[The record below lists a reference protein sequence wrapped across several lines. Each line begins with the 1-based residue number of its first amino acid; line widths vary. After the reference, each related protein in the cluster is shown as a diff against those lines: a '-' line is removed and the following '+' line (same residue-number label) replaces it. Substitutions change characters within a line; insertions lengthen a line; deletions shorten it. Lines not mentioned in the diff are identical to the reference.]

1 MPGNLTIVLTL
12 SPKTIAGCLDLQ
24 TTFVGEPD
32 DEPVEKILQDVFSTL
47 INGLVDDEVITAYET
62 EEEAE
67 KRISPYFREL
77 KETMKEAEGEVEE
90 IASFLENQGK
100 IEADPPAL
108 PTEEEAAPSTSEE
121 QPLINPNLTF
131 ESLPSD
137 DPLVKKVTGDER
149 MQELLVLLYS
159 QIPRQFWGTDK
170 AREFLEL
177 SIKEAK

>member
-1 MPGNLTIVLTL
+1 MVGNLTIVLTL

-24 TTFVGEPD
+24 TIFVGEPD
-32 DEPVEKILQDVFSTL
+32 DEPIEKILQDVFKTL
-47 INGLVDDEVITAYET
+47 INGLVDDEVISAYET

-67 KRISPYFREL
+67 KRIAPYFKEL

-90 IASFLENQGK
+90 IESFLENQGK
-100 IEADPPAL
+100 TDAGTPVFSL
-108 PTEEEAAPSTSEE
+108 EEDKASSLEE

-131 ESLPSD
+131 ETLPSD

>member
-1 MPGNLTIVLTL
+1 MPGNLTIILTL
-12 SPKTIAGCLDLQ
+12 SPKTIAGCIDLQ
-24 TTFVGEPD
+24 TIFVGEPD
-32 DEPVEKILQDVFSTL
+32 DDPIEKILQDVFKTL

-67 KRISPYFREL
+67 KRISPYFAQL
-77 KETMKEAEGEVEE
+77 KETMKEVEGEKEE
-90 IASFLENQGK
+90 IKSFLENQGK
-100 IEADPPAL
+100 TDAGPSMLSP
-108 PTEEEAAPSTSEE
+108 EEEETPSSSEE

-131 ESLPSD
+131 ESLPPE

-149 MQELLVLLYS
+149 MQELLTILYS